1 MPGKGSVFA
10 VEVPLGSQAERRL
23 PGHEDSLPIPYQGPA
38 GAQVLVVED
47 DPVVLA
53 ATRQLLEGLGLRVI
67 TASSGI
73 EALAQLKGSGERPDL
88 IIADYRLAEGGSG
101 IEMIGHIRQALE
113 QETPAV
119 LVTGDTL
126 PESVRDM
133 EASGCKVLHKPIEV
147 DELVAHMNRL
157 LRT

>member
-1 MPGKGSVFA
+1 M
-10 VEVPLGSQAERRL
+10 
-23 PGHEDSLPIPYQGPA
+23 
-38 GAQVLVVED
+38 
-47 DPVVLA
+47 
-53 ATRQLLEGLGLRVI
+53 

-73 EALAQLKGSGERPDL
+73 VALAQLKGSGERPDL

-113 QETPAV
+113 REIPAV

-147 DELVAHMNRL
+147 DELVAHMNHL
-157 LRT
+157 LKT